1 MFGHEIIYPEKN
13 LAFFN
18 DSRIDDHEKIE
29 KYFSS
34 IGFEIII
41 PENFKNF
48 EDQLNY
54 MYETKILI
62 SLTGSGLTNCIFMQ
76 PEQKIVEIFTPLIIS
91 KTKNDLNIN
100 FQEEWH
106 FFNHRMSAIKQH
118 KYFSLL

>member
-1 MFGHEIIYPEKN
+1 
-13 LAFFN
+13 
-18 DSRIDDHEKIE
+18 
-29 KYFSS
+29 
-34 IGFEIII
+34 
-41 PENFKNF
+41 
-48 EDQLNY
+48 

-118 KYFSLL
+118 KYFSLSNINRSSEEIIKNIEKDELFKQILKK